1 MNAQAEVLITYYSK
15 LFQKCWI
22 SEEKKKGE
30 VKYVLEKVKIC
41 C

>member
-1 MNAQAEVLITYYSK
+1 MNTQVEVLTTDYNK

-30 VKYVLEKVKIC
+30 VQYVFEKVKIC